1 MKVYSVVNCEARN
14 SQRLINKFLEKDIP
28 LKKIKSNGDRLR
40 FCVEDKHL
48 SKCIEIIKATG
59 VDYAVESRG
68 GAYLAKSLMLRYLSV
83 AVTAVMVIAAL
94 IMARSVCF
102 KIEIDCENVD
112 VVSQVKNILAQDSI
126 RPYMLKSKINTKALS
141 KRISGE
147 IEEVG
152 FANCYFDGG
161 KLTVQIKEVHVK
173 EEEEE
178 YSKIVPDRDCIIT
191 RVLVY
196 SGTALVKAGDVVKKG
211 DTLIEGYIDTAPDT
225 EENERLTVPAD
236 GLVYAE
242 TAYVKRITIG
252 DKVIETR
259 RTGESWKTTDIYL
272 FGKLIGKSKLPEY
285 EQYQTVEE
293 EKVFGSV
300 IPVKAVTK
308 TYYKTESVE
317 IELSDAQIEEQISLA
332 CIQLWNEIP
341 EQSRL
346 LNNYTYKK
354 KVDNLHIIDIYYII
368 EETVSKGE

>member
-1 MKVYSVVNCEARN
+1 MC
-14 SQRLINKFLEKDIP
+14 
-28 LKKIKSNGDRLR
+28 
-40 FCVEDKHL
+40 
-48 SKCIEIIKATG
+48 
-59 VDYAVESRG
+59 
-68 GAYLAKSLMLRYLSV
+68 
-83 AVTAVMVIAAL
+83 
-94 IMARSVCF
+94 
-102 KIEIDCENVD
+102 
-112 VVSQVKNILAQDSI
+112 
-126 RPYMLKSKINTKALS
+126 
-141 KRISGE
+141 ISG
-147 IEEVG
+147 
-152 FANCYFDGG
+152 
-161 KLTVQIKEVHVK
+161 
-173 EEEEE
+173 
-178 YSKIVPDRDCIIT
+178 R
-191 RVLVY
+191 
-196 SGTALVKAGDVVKKG
+196 
-211 DTLIEGYIDTAPDT
+211 
-225 EENERLTVPAD
+225 
-236 GLVYAE
+236 VYAE

-317 IELSDAQIEEQISLA
+317 IALSDAQIEEQISLA

-354 KVDNLHIIDIYYII
+354 KVDNLHILDIYYII

>member
-1 MKVYSVVNCEARN
+1 M
-14 SQRLINKFLEKDIP
+14 
-28 LKKIKSNGDRLR
+28 
-40 FCVEDKHL
+40 

-68 GAYLAKSLMLRYLSV
+68 GAYLAKSLMLRYLSM

-178 YSKIVPDRDCIIT
+178 YSKIVADRDCIIT

-211 DTLIEGYIDTAPDT
+211 DTLIEGYIDTAHDT

-293 EKVFGSV
+293 EKYSE
-300 IPVKAVTK
+300 A
-308 TYYKTESVE
+308 
-317 IELSDAQIEEQISLA
+317 
-332 CIQLWNEIP
+332 
-341 EQSRL
+341 
-346 LNNYTYKK
+346 
-354 KVDNLHIIDIYYII
+354 
-368 EETVSKGE
+368 